1 MKKLISILIACM
13 ILVPVSLAE
22 SSHTDDFLSGLSQAW
37 GGLLGMAEDAGKS
50 ISSWADESGVTGA
63 LEDAGK
69 SISAWADDSGVTA
82 WANTALSDLQT
93 WANDSGFN
101 EWAENVSAETQ
112 KLIDENRPAV
122 EAWLEQTG
130 QEARNAWDTLMNAGD
145 HTQEEVEEA
154 LDTVSDSLDDAE
166 TSD

>member
-1 MKKLISILIACM
+1 MKKLISILIVCM

-22 SSHTDDFLSGLSQAW
+22 STHTDDFLSGLSQAW

-50 ISSWADESGVTGA
+50 ISAWADESGVTGA

-69 SISAWADDSGVTA
+69 SINAWADESGVTA

-101 EWAENVSAETQ
+101 EWAENVSTETQ

-122 EAWLEQTG
+122 EA
-130 QEARNAWDTLMNAGD
+130 
-145 HTQEEVEEA
+145 
-154 LDTVSDSLDDAE
+154 
-166 TSD
+166 